1 MPELTSTARC
11 FTTCSSVPL
20 SCSKPILLV
29 GSSTDCL
36 VTCSS
41 LVSPPPSTV
50 YINLGLSTDEKPL
63 QTRNFPPACR
73 DSSWSPSSVSQLLPS
88 TAFRFVLSWLEWSLS
103 LLMRNPSSARSL
115 YSASCPS
122 WQSTGGYNTSTGRQS
137 ILIVVETFKFSLM
150 KTADVR
156 PVSCSA

>member
-1 MPELTSTARC
+1 MITCLDRDKLNNPQEPVPELTSTARC

-20 SCSKPILLV
+20 SSSKPILLV

-36 VTCSS
+36 ATCSS
-41 LVSPPPSTV
+41 L
-50 YINLGLSTDEKPL
+50 
-63 QTRNFPPACR
+63 TRNFPPACR

-88 TAFRFVLSWLEWSLS
+88 TAFRFVLVGGWSVR
-103 LLMRNPSSARSL
+103 LLMRNPSSALSS

-137 ILIVVETFKFSLM
+137 TITSHPYICWNIWIFLESWM

>member
-1 MPELTSTARC
+1 MITCLDRDKLNNPQEPVPELTSTARC

-20 SCSKPILLV
+20 SSSKPILLV

-36 VTCSS
+36 ATCSS
-41 LVSPPPSTV
+41 LVSPTLHLTSTWTF
-50 YINLGLSTDEKPL
+50 STDSL

-88 TAFRFVLSWLEWSLS
+88 TAFRFVLVGGWSVR
-103 LLMRNPSSARSL
+103 LLMRNPSSALSS

-137 ILIVVETFKFSLM
+137 TITSHPYI
-150 KTADVR
+150 
-156 PVSCSA
+156 C